1 MPTIASLAPNNT
13 SLHLN
18 LNYPVNKRDDKDSV
32 KLQLQS
38 IGYMESDPQIS
49 PLTNLSPDPSIDSR
63 RDSLAYSIS
72 SPTKSEL
79 SINTDASSTDIKSDM
94 GSLSIKSEKPSKSL
108 RHIKKRVMCEKCQ
121 KSFCDKGALKIH
133 NSSVH
138 LREMHICTI
147 PGCTK
152 QFPSK
157 RSRNRHSNNPN
168 MHTDAGRR
176 RNCRTINSSSPSSSK
191 SEPEPSLRIPSPQFH
206 SQQQQHRSDSAHS
219 ILSILQRLI
228 PAGLQQSHS
237 TASPQPPPAIPTA
250 VSHSG
255 PSTLPLPQLPLPPQ
269 NPELNGLLRFMISQ
283 RSKPTLC

>member
-94 GSLSIKSEKPSKSL
+94 GSLSIKSEVCL
-108 RHIKKRVMCEKCQ
+108 
-121 KSFCDKGALKIH
+121 
-133 NSSVH
+133 
-138 LREMHICTI
+138 
-147 PGCTK
+147 
-152 QFPSK
+152 
-157 RSRNRHSNNPN
+157 
-168 MHTDAGRR
+168 
-176 RNCRTINSSSPSSSK
+176 
-191 SEPEPSLRIPSPQFH
+191 
-206 SQQQQHRSDSAHS
+206 
-219 ILSILQRLI
+219 
-228 PAGLQQSHS
+228 
-237 TASPQPPPAIPTA
+237 
-250 VSHSG
+250 
-255 PSTLPLPQLPLPPQ
+255 
-269 NPELNGLLRFMISQ
+269 
-283 RSKPTLC
+283 